1 MALRALFLA
10 LFYCEGIGELKML
23 FRALRNSEVY
33 LYYIMRAR
41 GNFILPEKANS
52 KLLRLT

>member
-1 MALRALFLA
+1 MLRIFILGAFL
-10 LFYCEGIGELKML
+10 LRSIGELKML

-41 GNFILPEKANS
+41 ENFILPEKANI